1 MVKVANLSY
10 VDFNHYNKNKIFIS
24 LKKKTISWLRVS
36 NEEEEI
42 STQTPRSTWVKSPF
56 NFSVT

>member
-24 LKKKTISWLRVS
+24 LKKNNKLAQS
-36 NEEEEI
+36 
-42 STQTPRSTWVKSPF
+42 
-56 NFSVT
+56 